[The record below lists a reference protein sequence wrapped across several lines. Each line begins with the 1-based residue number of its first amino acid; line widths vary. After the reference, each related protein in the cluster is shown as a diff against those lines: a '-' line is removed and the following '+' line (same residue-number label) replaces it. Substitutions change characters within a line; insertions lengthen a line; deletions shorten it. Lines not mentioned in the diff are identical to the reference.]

1 MLKNLKLTNFRAHQD
16 REFNFTPGLV
26 VFRGANENG
35 KTSTLESI
43 LYAFF
48 GSKGLREPLAKVV
61 TYDKP
66 EASLKVELDFSYDG
80 VDYHIKRG
88 KSGAELTYGD
98 QSVTGQTEVRVF
110 CERLFGCSA
119 DTAKQLVIADQNS
132 VRGVLAQGG
141 TAAGSLVER
150 LADLEVI
157 ETLIDKIQTQLSSG
171 NTKQLEA
178 QVAQLEQNAED
189 APEMPSDAVLQA
201 AQNRWSSATAHK
213 EKFQALWAV
222 CAPERIATDAV
233 LVRAAEVQ
241 KERCNAQ
248 AVAEK
253 LRLQAVMPAPL
264 SLTQAD
270 VDEAAQLVADEAAM
284 AKRRKAYATRFP
296 SATVEWDG
304 DYASMLAAEEL
315 ASMTKAKQV
324 EEEQQLRVKLAT
336 AKATRINEDIC
347 SFCKK
352 DISKLPEVAAI
363 NEKVS
368 KQEEEYSAR
377 IVELKD
383 SIGLLTG
390 ELAAY
395 KQLKEVCARI
405 QTLAGDYWTLSNS
418 VPPKATWI
426 GAVPPA
432 EGEVPDVAGMRQQLQ
447 DYITKISKA
456 VDAIDELE
464 ALVIPELIDV
474 TEAVGKAEEFAK
486 LESELRQAEAVEV
499 QQAESHRTAQQSY
512 NSDMRVYQVKLEQ
525 LEKSKQQV
533 SSLKATLQD
542 MYKHNDLI
550 RKLRAA
556 RPEIATQ
563 LWNTVLGS
571 VSHYFSAIRGTRSVL
586 TRTAEGF
593 AVNGRSV
600 EGLSG
605 STQDALGLAI
615 RIALSKTFLPGLP
628 LLVLDEPFAGCDE
641 ARELAGLGMI
651 AAAGFEQ
658 TILITHSDLADA
670 LADSLLVI

>member
-66 EASLKVELDFSYDG
+66 EGSLKVELDFAYDG
-80 VDYHIKRG
+80 VDYRLKRG

-119 DTAKQLVIADQNS
+119 DTAKQLVIADQNA

-150 LADLEVI
+150 LAELEVI
-157 ETLIDKIQTQLSSG
+157 EALIDKIQTQLSSG
-171 NTKQLEA
+171 NPKQLEA
-178 QVAQLEQNAED
+178 QVAQMEQNIEV
-189 APEMPSDAVLQA
+189 APEAPSEAVLQA
-201 AQNRWSSATAHK
+201 AQNRWSSTLAHK
-213 EKFQALWAV
+213 KELQALWAV
-222 CAPERIATDAV
+222 CAPEKIAADAV
-233 LVRAAEVQ
+233 LARAAEVQ
-241 KERCNAQ
+241 KDRCNAL
-248 AVAEK
+248 ALAEK
-253 LRLQAVMPAPL
+253 LKVAAVMPPAL
-264 SLTQAD
+264 AFGQSN
-270 VDEAAQLVADEAAM
+270 VDEAARLADDEAAM
-284 AKRRKAYATRFP
+284 AKRRKAHATRFP
-296 SATVEWDG
+296 LASVQWDG
-304 DYASMLAAEEL
+304 DYASMLRAEE
-315 ASMTKAKQV
+315 KATADKAAQV
-324 EEEQQLRVKLAT
+324 KEEQGLRVKLAT
-336 AKATRINEDIC
+336 AKATRINEDLC

-352 DISKLPEVAAI
+352 DISKLPEVAEI
-363 NEKVS
+363 NAKVS
-368 KQEEEYSAR
+368 AQENEYSAR
-377 IVELKD
+377 IVELKN
-383 SIGLLTG
+383 SIGLLEV
-390 ELAAY
+390 ELASY
-395 KQLKEVCARI
+395 KELIEVTGRI
-405 QTLAGDYWTLSNS
+405 QKLAGEYWSLSED

-426 GAVPPA
+426 GPVPSA
-432 EGEVPDVAGMRQQLQ
+432 EGSVPDVAGMRQQLQ
-447 DYITKISKA
+447 NYIIKISKA

-474 TEAVGKAEEFAK
+474 TEAVEKAEEFRK
-486 LESELRQAEAVEV
+486 LEIQLKEAEAAEAA
-499 QQAESHRTAQQSY
+499 QAESCRTAQQSY
-512 NSDMRVYQVKLEQ
+512 NSDMRAYNLKIEQ
-525 LEKSKQQV
+525 LEKSRQQV
-533 SSLKATLQD
+533 ATLKATLQD

-586 TRTAEGF
+586 TRTSEGF
-593 AVNGRSV
+593 SVNGRSV

-658 TILITHSDLADA
+658 TILITHSDLADS
-670 LADSLLVI
+670 LADCLLVV

>member
-1 MLKNLKLTNFRAHQD
+1 MIKQLTLTNFRRIEND
-16 REFNFTPGLV
+16 TMNFSGGLNV
-26 VFRGANENG
+26 IRGDNEAS
-35 KTSTLESI
+35 KTTRIESI

-66 EASLKVELDFSYDG
+66 EGSLKVELDFAYDG
-80 VDYHIKRG
+80 VDYRLKRG

-119 DTAKQLVIADQNS
+119 DTAKQLVIADQNA

-150 LADLEVI
+150 LAELEVI

-178 QVAQLEQNAED
+178 QVASLEQNAED

-201 AQNRWSSATAHK
+201 AQNRWSSTLAHK
-213 EKFQALWAV
+213 KELQALWAV
-222 CAPERIATDAV
+222 CAPEKIAADAV
-233 LVRAAEVQ
+233 LARAAEVQ
-241 KERCNAQ
+241 KDRCNAL
-248 AVAEK
+248 ALAEK
-253 LRLQAVMPAPL
+253 LKVAAVMPPTL
-264 SLTQAD
+264 SFGQSN
-270 VDEAAQLVADEAAM
+270 VDEAARLAADEAAM
-284 AKRRKAYATRFP
+284 AKRRKAHATRFP
-296 SATVEWDG
+296 LASVQWDG
-304 DYASMLAAEEL
+304 DYASMLRAEE
-315 ASMTKAKQV
+315 KATADKAAQV
-324 EEEQQLRVKLAT
+324 KEEQTLRVKLVT
-336 AKATRINEDIC
+336 AKATRINEDLC

-352 DISKLPEVAAI
+352 DISKLPEVAEI
-363 NEKVS
+363 NAKVS
-368 KQEEEYSAR
+368 AQENEYSAR
-377 IVELKD
+377 IVELKN
-383 SIGLLTG
+383 SIGLLEV
-390 ELAAY
+390 ELASY
-395 KQLKEVCARI
+395 KELIEVTGRI
-405 QTLAGDYWTLSNS
+405 QKLAGEYWSLSED

-426 GAVPPA
+426 GPVPSA
-432 EGEVPDVAGMRQQLQ
+432 EGSVPDVAGMRQQLQ
-447 DYITKISKA
+447 NYIIKISKA

-474 TEAVGKAEEFAK
+474 TEAVEKAEEFRK
-486 LESELRQAEAVEV
+486 LEIQLKEAEAAEAA
-499 QQAESHRTAQQSY
+499 QAESHRTAQQSY
-512 NSDMRVYQVKLEQ
+512 NSDMRVYNLKIEQ
-525 LEKSKQQV
+525 LEKSRQQV
-533 SSLKATLQD
+533 ATLKATLQD

-586 TRTAEGF
+586 TRTSEGF
-593 AVNGRSV
+593 SVNGRSV

-658 TILITHSDLADA
+658 TILITHSDLADS
-670 LADSLLVI
+670 LADCLLVV